1 MIINA
6 DLHIHSRYSAATSPR
21 MDLPTLA
28 KEASRKG
35 IQLLGTGDCLHPKW
49 LSGIKELEEMNG
61 VFYFKGKEKDKNTN
75 FVLTV
80 EVEDE
85 RRVHHLLIVPSVA
98 KAEELYESFRNHSPD
113 IDSDGRP
120 SLRLSGEE
128 IAEHAKDAEALIGPC
143 HAFTP
148 WTALYAYHNSLREC
162 YGDMV
167 GYISFVE
174 LGLSADSSYADRIEE
189 LRALTFL
196 TNSDAHSPYPIRL
209 AREFNRFHVEA
220 VSFEELKAAVERKRG
235 RKPVLNVGVPPRE
248 GKYNE
253 SACIRCYRHYSLN
266 NAIVNKWRCECG
278 GMIKKG
284 VRDRVNELAN
294 CDGTHPEHRP
304 PYLHLI
310 PLAMI
315 IGLALHK
322 SASSKAVNGIWESL
336 LAEFGTEVNVLV
348 DASMDDFH
356 ASSGFNLDASVV
368 EAIEAFR
375 EGKVSVIPGGGGKY
389 GVIELKTKGSETK
402 EKGGEMELE
411 EKTGRG
417 QKRQLSLI
425 DF

>member
-1 MIINA
+1 
-6 DLHIHSRYSAATSPR
+6 